1 MKKILV
7 SLLVIFLM
15 ISMSSVFAKTD
26 SNNGDWSKQN
36 ITLKNTSE
44 AELMV
49 RVGDIDALNG
59 VLKTRNPSPAAPENK
74 PPDHAR

>member
-1 MKKILV
+1 MKKVIV
-7 SLLVIFLM
+7 SLLVLCMM

-36 ITLKNTSE
+36 VTLKNTSE

-49 RVGDIDALNG
+49 R
-59 VLKTRNPSPAAPENK
+59 
-74 PPDHAR
+74 